1 MTIKAKLIAN
11 VLVTAAIIAVFT
23 AADFF
28 SMRFLQ
34 DKLTY
39 LTEQS
44 TPFQIRTI
52 ELQRELQGAVSA
64 LLELN
69 GAGTLAELQS
79 SKAEAEKKLARVSA
93 AQQLLEQQ
101 HNAVPGLA
109 GELGQTA
116 SQLFAATAERIK
128 SGDAARTA
136 NERAGEL
143 TERAATRLKELDSS
157 LRSLQ
162 TVRSAAFNR
171 ALETTDRAAD
181 EVNAI
186 EFIRGQ
192 LKELQLLTKTLQMPQ
207 TTTGLLV
214 ARGRF
219 NTVAG
224 RINRHHYTSPNQ
236 AFSAGYQ
243 QFETLLAEQL
253 RLLAAAQARKDEQAR
268 LAVATTLREQAN
280 SHITQLLLMLDQER
294 DEARSRLAT
303 ETSAQKTLH
312 DQSNK
317 ANTILVASS
326 ELVTTGLRLNSEINR
341 LFTLEEMAGF
351 EQADQTLRALFSQ
364 IQDRSQNIA
373 RDLRSLQAD
382 KELQLLRAATD
393 ALAATRQ
400 EVTSGSGILI
410 TLKTRLKAAEQAEQ
424 AARKLHELAARQ
436 SASGNEIIATAK
448 GEQEQAMLNVNRVI
462 DRNLLQVAA
471 IGTAAVLIAILF
483 GFWIYRSVLLPLRL
497 VLRAVRSQQAQGQE
511 KARLAEAVAGGDL
524 NREVSI
530 STVIRLEGQEQKQDE
545 MGQVLQ
551 AVVGM
556 SEAQATLD
564 RALADMTSS
573 LRTGRDDDQRRD
585 RLKSGL
591 HELNRIL
598 REEHTTD
605 ELLDYSLAFICAFLD
620 AGAGIIYLYDEQ
632 KQLLLPKAT
641 YAVSLQ
647 DRPEQGL
654 LSADEGLVGQVVSSR
669 KLIHL
674 TAVPSGYLPISSALG
689 EADPLQLAIV
699 PIMHNGLLA
708 GVLELG
714 SFKPFDDYSFNFLEQ
729 ALEGIAVA
737 INTNRS
743 RLMISELLEQTQVQ
757 AEELRVRE
765 EELQQTNQELQE
777 RARIL
782 EERMG
787 NHDRQ

>member
-1 MTIKAKLIAN
+1 MTITIKAKLIAN
-11 VLVTAAIIAVFT
+11 VLVTAAIIAALS
-23 AADFF
+23 AASFF

-34 DKLTY
+34 GKLSY

-69 GAGTLAELQS
+69 GAGTMAELKR
-79 SKAEAEKKLARVSA
+79 SKAAAEKKLASVVA

-109 GELGQTA
+109 EELGQTA
-116 SQLFAATAERIK
+116 QQLFAATEARIT

-162 TVRSAAFNR
+162 TVHSAAFNR

-207 TTTGLLV
+207 TAAGLLV

-224 RINRHHYTSPNQ
+224 RINRHHYTASNQ
-236 AFSAGYQ
+236 AFSASYQ
-243 QFETLLAEQL
+243 QFETLLVEQL
-253 RLLAAAQARKDEQAR
+253 RLLVAAQARKDEQAR

-303 ETSAQKTLH
+303 ETGAQKTLH

-341 LFTLEEMAGF
+341 LFTLEEIAGF

-364 IQDRSQNIA
+364 IQERSQNIA

-400 EVTSGSGILI
+400 EVTSGSGILN
-410 TLKTRLKAAEQAEQ
+410 TLKTRLKAVEQADL
-424 AARKLHELAARQ
+424 AARTLHDLAARQ
-436 SASGNEIIATAK
+436 TFSGNKIIATAK
-448 GEQEQAMLNVNRVI
+448 GEQEQAMLSVNRVL
-462 DRNLLQVAA
+462 DRNLLQITA
-471 IGTAAVLIAILF
+471 IGVTTVLVAILF

-497 VLRAVRSQQAQGQE
+497 VLHAVRSQQAQGQE
-511 KARLAEAVAGGDL
+511 KAQLAKAVAGGDL
-524 NREVSI
+524 NREVRISEVISI
-530 STVIRLEGQEQKQDE
+530 GGREQHKDE
-545 MGQVLQ
+545 MGMMLK
-551 AVVGM
+551 AVAEM

-573 LRTGRDDDQRRD
+573 LRAGRDEDQRRD
-585 RLKSGL
+585 HLKNGL
-591 HELNRIL
+591 FELNRIL
-598 REEHTTD
+598 REEHSTD
-605 ELLDYSLAFICAFLD
+605 ELLEYSLAFICAFLD
-620 AGAGIIYLYDEQ
+620 AGVGIFYLYDEE
-632 KQLLLPKAT
+632 KRLLLPKGT
-641 YAVSLQ
+641 YAVSLAN
-647 DRPEQGL
+647 RPDHGQL
-654 LSADEGLVGQVVSSR
+654 AADEGLVGQVATSCR
-669 KLIHL
+669 PIHL
-674 TAVPSGYLPISSALG
+674 TTVPPGYLTVCSALG
-689 EADPLQLAIV
+689 EADPLQIAILPV
-699 PIMHNGLLA
+699 MHNGQLA

-714 SFKPFDDYSFNFLEQ
+714 SFKPFDEYSFSFLEQ

-737 INTNRS
+737 INSNRS
-743 RLMISELLEQTQVQ
+743 HQLISELLEQTQVQ

-782 EERMG
+782 EERAS
-787 NHDRQ
+787 